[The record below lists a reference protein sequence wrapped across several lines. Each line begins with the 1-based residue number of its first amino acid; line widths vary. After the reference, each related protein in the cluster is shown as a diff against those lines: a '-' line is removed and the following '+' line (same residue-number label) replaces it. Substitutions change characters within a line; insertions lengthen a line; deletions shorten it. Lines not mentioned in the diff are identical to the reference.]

1 MNSPEADEA
10 GLRTEELLKLLEH
23 KTEAERLSN
32 KRKTRNETEDQVIN
46 SLENDGKRDR
56 SRKEKPKLVIENSFM
71 FPIQREEEVTRVFS
85 SLTPCIW
92 L

>member
-10 GLRTEELLKLLEH
+10 GLRTDGLLKLLEH

-32 KRKTRNETEDQVIN
+32 KRKKRNETEDQVIN

-56 SRKEKPKLVIENSFM
+56 NRKEKRK
-71 FPIQREEEVTRVFS
+71 TRYRK
-85 SLTPCIW
+85 
-92 L
+92 

>member
-10 GLRTEELLKLLEH
+10 GLRTEGLLKLLEH

-56 SRKEKPKLVIENSFM
+56 NRKEK
-71 FPIQREEEVTRVFS
+71 RETRYRK
-85 SLTPCIW
+85 
-92 L
+92 

>member
-10 GLRTEELLKLLEH
+10 GLRTEGLLKLLEH
-23 KTEAERLSN
+23 KTEAERLSKA

-56 SRKEKPKLVIENSFM
+56 NRKEKRK
-71 FPIQREEEVTRVFS
+71 TRYRK
-85 SLTPCIW
+85 
-92 L
+92 

>member
-10 GLRTEELLKLLEH
+10 GLRTEGLLKLLEH
-23 KTEAERLSN
+23 KTEAERLIN

-56 SRKEKPKLVIENSFM
+56 NRKEKRK
-71 FPIQREEEVTRVFS
+71 TRYRK
-85 SLTPCIW
+85 
-92 L
+92 

>member
-1 MNSPEADEA
+1 MNSPEVDEA
-10 GLRTEELLKLLEH
+10 GLRTEGLLKLLEH

-56 SRKEKPKLVIENSFM
+56 NRKEK
-71 FPIQREEEVTRVFS
+71 RETRYRK
-85 SLTPCIW
+85 
-92 L
+92 

>member
-1 MNSPEADEA
+1 MNSSEADEA
-10 GLRTEELLKLLEH
+10 GLRTEGLLKLLEH

-56 SRKEKPKLVIENSFM
+56 NRKEKRK
-71 FPIQREEEVTRVFS
+71 TRYRK
-85 SLTPCIW
+85 
-92 L
+92 

>member
-10 GLRTEELLKLLEH
+10 GLRTEGLLRLLEH

-56 SRKEKPKLVIENSFM
+56 NRKEK
-71 FPIQREEEVTRVFS
+71 RETRYRK
-85 SLTPCIW
+85 
-92 L
+92 

>member
-10 GLRTEELLKLLEH
+10 GLRTDGLLKLLEH
-23 KTEAERLSN
+23 TTEAERLSN

-56 SRKEKPKLVIENSFM
+56 NRKEK
-71 FPIQREEEVTRVFS
+71 RETRYRK
-85 SLTPCIW
+85 
-92 L
+92 

>member
-10 GLRTEELLKLLEH
+10 GLRTEGLLKLLEH
-23 KTEAERLSN
+23 KSEAERLSN

-56 SRKEKPKLVIENSFM
+56 NRKEK
-71 FPIQREEEVTRVFS
+71 RETRYRK
-85 SLTPCIW
+85 
-92 L
+92 

>member
-10 GLRTEELLKLLEH
+10 GLRTEGLLKLLEH

-46 SLENDGKRDR
+46 GLENDGKRDR
-56 SRKEKPKLVIENSFM
+56 NRKEKRK
-71 FPIQREEEVTRVFS
+71 TRYRK
-85 SLTPCIW
+85 
-92 L
+92 

>member
-10 GLRTEELLKLLEH
+10 GLRTEGLLKLLGH

-56 SRKEKPKLVIENSFM
+56 NRKEK
-71 FPIQREEEVTRVFS
+71 RETRYRK
-85 SLTPCIW
+85 
-92 L
+92 

>member
-10 GLRTEELLKLLEH
+10 GLRTEGLLKLLEH
-23 KTEAERLSN
+23 KTEAERLNN

-56 SRKEKPKLVIENSFM
+56 NRKEKRK
-71 FPIQREEEVTRVFS
+71 TRYRK
-85 SLTPCIW
+85 
-92 L
+92 